1 MSKSCLNYNMMTW
14 DLEVGY
20 MQQRNQTKAPSK
32 GSKTYQFECKVWLVF
47 EDGAV
52 LGGDCSGT
60 HALL

>member
-32 GSKTYQFECKVWLVF
+32 GSKTYQFADDHRPPPDERERGMTKSSF
-47 EDGAV
+47 P
-52 LGGDCSGT
+52 
-60 HALL
+60 